1 MKKSRL
7 RSFLLLFLLFSS
19 LFACITLLIFRIL
32 LTKPIYPL
40 PFIVPL
46 ILGVVVSFLITLLRR
61 QRLLDL
67 LIDLDTRY
75 EHKEL
80 LATAYEY
87 YASKKNSV
95 FNQSLLQ
102 EASAKLDSL
111 SEKQVTQRRISSLV
125 AATTGLTILGVVFLF
140 IAPFILK
147 QTPHDPRLNALA
159 TRMEE
164 FTNQQPI
171 RILREENEQGSKIF
185 AELRKLAEKIKTQ
198 SIEQG
203 NIGSSVAGLQDQ
215 VSQERRQ
222 IVDSLNQQLQT
233 NEVPMRNALGDEKI
247 AMQELVNMIEN
258 FFEDGLPDDLKKQL
272 NELEQFNITGKFL
285 DQMRDELDDLYDKL
299 PRVDRRGNHSTDDK
313 HASKSEEEKTISDKQ
328 GESGDQNSTIG
339 SRRGSG
345 NSRDKLQDQLAE
357 QEEDKLGDGSNQFSS
372 ASKSKSTGKQ
382 NDSYNIASSTEQ
394 PDILRGD
401 RGDGDWTDVKIR
413 SSTAIGE
420 VKMKKRLIIRDYQKD
435 LNSVLLKEKFPRKHQ
450 QTIKNYFLQI
460 GLEGGEEPYGTTE

>member
-1 MKKSRL
+1 M
-7 RSFLLLFLLFSS
+7 
-19 LFACITLLIFRIL
+19 
-32 LTKPIYPL
+32 
-40 PFIVPL
+40 
-46 ILGVVVSFLITLLRR
+46 
-61 QRLLDL
+61 DL
-67 LIDLDTRY
+67 LIDLDARY

-111 SEKQVTQRRISSLV
+111 SEKQITQRRISSLV
-125 AATTGLTILGVVFLF
+125 ATATGLTILGVVFLF
-140 IAPFILK
+140 IAPFILQ

-247 AMQELVNMIEN
+247 AMQELVKMIES

-328 GESGDQNSTIG
+328 GESGDQ
-339 SRRGSG
+339 
-345 NSRDKLQDQLAE
+345 
-357 QEEDKLGDGSNQFSS
+357 
-372 ASKSKSTGKQ
+372 
-382 NDSYNIASSTEQ
+382 
-394 PDILRGD
+394 
-401 RGDGDWTDVKIR
+401 
-413 SSTAIGE
+413 
-420 VKMKKRLIIRDYQKD
+420 
-435 LNSVLLKEKFPRKHQ
+435 
-450 QTIKNYFLQI
+450 
-460 GLEGGEEPYGTTE
+460 